1 MVFLWLEFHSFFY
14 QYDNLLRLQNRG
26 GSKIVSIA
34 FLDQNTLHA
43 AIQESSSDPSCR
55 LNMQKLTHLH
65 RDTPVKHDSAVFWIE
80 FVVRHKGAAHLRSE
94 SYKLPW
100 YSYYSVDVAVTLF
113 TVDLIF
119 THCIFNS

>member
-1 MVFLWLEFHSFFY
+1 MIFLGIQRLKFLLHMVEPFRVQEALYRGIPVVGIPQFFY

-80 FVVRHKGAAHLRSE
+80 FVVRHKGAAHLRS
-94 SYKLPW
+94 
-100 YSYYSVDVAVTLF
+100 
-113 TVDLIF
+113 
-119 THCIFNS
+119 